1 MRRKIVLFIIIAI
14 CFLLQ
19 TTVFRALTFAN
30 IDPNLLIIVV
40 SSFGLMR
47 GKKRRAVGWI
57 LLWIAYR
64 HIFWVLSRRIC
75 FTLYVHRLHQR
86 IVQKKILPG

>member
-30 IDPNLLIIVV
+30 IGPNLLIIVV

-47 GKKRRAVGWI
+47 GKKEGLWVGFFCG
-57 LLWIAYR
+57 LLID
-64 HIFWVLSRRIC
+64 IFFWVLSRRIC

>member
-30 IDPNLLIIVV
+30 IGPNLLIIVV

-47 GKKRRAVGWI
+47 GKKEGLWVGFFCG
-57 LLWIAYR
+57 LLID
-64 HIFWVLSRRIC
+64 IFLGFISEIC

>member
-30 IDPNLLIIVV
+30 IGSN
-40 SSFGLMR
+40 
-47 GKKRRAVGWI
+47 